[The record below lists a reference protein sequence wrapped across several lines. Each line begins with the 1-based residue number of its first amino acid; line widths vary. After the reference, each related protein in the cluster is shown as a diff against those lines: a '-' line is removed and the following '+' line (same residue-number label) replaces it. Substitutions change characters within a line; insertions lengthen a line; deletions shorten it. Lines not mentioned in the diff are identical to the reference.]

1 LAKRFQVCCHAS
13 DVGAAMAEVLHNEI
27 AARRHIALDHQRTQA
42 FIEPFRLE
50 VLRAKPDI

>member
-1 LAKRFQVCCHAS
+1 
-13 DVGAAMAEVLHNEI
+13 MAEVLHNEI